1 MTKVASLYGED
12 WADTSDWPRPDPF
25 DWKWFH
31 LGGRI
36 GAEKIGGSLY
46 EILPG
51 KQSFPYHYEYGAEE
65 WLLCVGGRP
74 TLRTPRGE
82 QELRPGDLVCFPEG
96 PEGAHQVLNRTEE
109 PVRVLILSTLEL
121 PKIAVYPDS
130 DKFNVNTGN
139 PDDRLIVRR
148 ESGVDYWDGET

>member
-1 MTKVASLYGED
+1 MEVANIYGED
-12 WADTSDWPRPDPF
+12 WKDTSAWPRPEPF
-25 DWKWFH
+25 DWKWAH
-31 LGGRI
+31 IGGKV
-36 GAEKIGGSLY
+36 GAELIGGSLY
-46 EILPG
+46 EIPPG

-74 TLRTPRGE
+74 TLRSPEGE

-109 PVRVLILSTLEL
+109 PVRVLILSTQGL
-121 PKIAVYPDS
+121 PKVAVYPDS

-148 ESGVDYWDGET
+148 ESGVDYWDGEA